1 MRLPTRGSLTKTPEV
16 PVDAYQ
22 QNSDLR
28 LTFSCL
34 HLFSHK
40 IAGNKIYHS
49 TSFTFFQLS
58 TVGAL
63 LVNSSDS
70 RGLTPLHSA
79 ALQGHR
85 KMVELLLRHSAAID
99 SRTRDKN
106 LTPLHLACQY
116 NHKDVRREPCSKQSS
131 LDTISVLIKGITVIW

>member
-1 MRLPTRGSLTKTPEV
+1 M
-16 PVDAYQ
+16 
-22 QNSDLR
+22 
-28 LTFSCL
+28 
-34 HLFSHK
+34 
-40 IAGNKIYHS
+40 
-49 TSFTFFQLS
+49 
-58 TVGAL
+58 
-63 LVNSSDS
+63 NSSDA

-99 SRTRDKN
+99 TRTSDKN

-131 LDTISVLIKGITVIW
+131 LDHYIVGYVLIKGITVIW